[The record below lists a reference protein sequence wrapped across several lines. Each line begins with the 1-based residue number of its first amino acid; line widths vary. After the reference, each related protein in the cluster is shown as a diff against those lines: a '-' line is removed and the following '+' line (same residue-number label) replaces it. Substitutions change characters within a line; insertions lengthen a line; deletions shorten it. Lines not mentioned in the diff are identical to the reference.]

1 MSKRAQMALF
11 VTMLFV
17 QPTVLSMIPSTL
29 GPALPAKQVQYS
41 ANGFSPAQTASD
53 PPLLIDG
60 DDDMA
65 GLGIPGDGS
74 QNNPYIIEDLNI
86 SIGSPCIQIADVSA
100 HFVIRNCFLRA
111 LAGTCLRITNVSD
124 SVVENCILIGAVN
137 AIVCEN
143 STRVQL
149 SRNTIY
155 DTGDAIYVIE
165 GQYCNISDNTIYACY
180 VGVAFQMSRNCSCV
194 DNTIYGNRGTGVDI
208 SADSTNN
215 TIRANIVGW
224 NSRVVDPWT
233 NSIDRGSNN
242 TWSGNFWSDYSPPGP
257 YNLSGP
263 AGAQDLDPHLL
274 WDSEYPVINHTD
286 EVLVAEGADVQIV
299 WSTSDRFP
307 LEYHIYVDGEERA
320 GSTWT
325 QSEISFDL
333 SHLAVGVHDVV
344 LSFTDAAGNEASH
357 SVTVTVLP
365 DFLSDIG
372 TELVILASVVSVF
385 SVVLVLFAV
394 KKKL

>member
-1 MSKRAQMALF
+1 MSRLRRMSKRAQMALF

-155 DTGDAIYVIE
+155 DTGDAIYVI
-165 GQYCNISDNTIYACY
+165 
-180 VGVAFQMSRNCSCV
+180 
-194 DNTIYGNRGTGVDI
+194 
-208 SADSTNN
+208 
-215 TIRANIVGW
+215 
-224 NSRVVDPWT
+224 
-233 NSIDRGSNN
+233 
-242 TWSGNFWSDYSPPGP
+242 
-257 YNLSGP
+257 
-263 AGAQDLDPHLL
+263 
-274 WDSEYPVINHTD
+274 
-286 EVLVAEGADVQIV
+286 
-299 WSTSDRFP
+299 
-307 LEYHIYVDGEERA
+307 
-320 GSTWT
+320 
-325 QSEISFDL
+325 
-333 SHLAVGVHDVV
+333 
-344 LSFTDAAGNEASH
+344 
-357 SVTVTVLP
+357 
-365 DFLSDIG
+365 
-372 TELVILASVVSVF
+372 
-385 SVVLVLFAV
+385 
-394 KKKL
+394 